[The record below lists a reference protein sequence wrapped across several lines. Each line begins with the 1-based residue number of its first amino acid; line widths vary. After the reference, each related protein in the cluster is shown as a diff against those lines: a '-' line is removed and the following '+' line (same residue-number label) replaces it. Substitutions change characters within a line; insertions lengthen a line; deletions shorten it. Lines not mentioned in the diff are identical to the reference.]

1 MPGIVIV
8 ALLVLWLVGVI
19 QIPGLAI
26 RDFTLFRFQNHTVTL
41 LEVLI
46 FLVLLWAVET
56 LPSPLR
62 ELTVLAVI
70 MWLLSTLGIIV
81 VAGLPNILILA
92 VVVGLLL
99 TYLCKRHNNKQ

>member
-8 ALLVLWLVGVI
+8 ALILLWVLGVV
-19 QIPGLAI
+19 QVPGIAI
-26 RDFTLFRFQNHTVTL
+26 RNFTLFRLGGHTVTL

-46 FLVLLWAVET
+46 LLVLLWAVET

-70 MWLLSTLGIIV
+70 LWLLSTLGIIV
-81 VAGLPNILILA
+81 VSGLPNIIVLA
-92 VVVGLLL
+92 VILGLAL
-99 TYLCKRHNNKQ
+99 TYLRKKNERK

>member
-1 MPGIVIV
+1 MPGIVVI
-8 ALLVLWLVGVI
+8 ALLVLWMLGVI
-19 QIPGLAI
+19 QVPGLAI

-46 FLVLLWAVET
+46 FLVLLWAIET

-70 MWLLSTLGIIV
+70 LWLLSTLGIIV
-81 VAGLPNILILA
+81 VAGLANILVLA

-99 TYLCKRHNNKQ
+99 TYFGKGKEKKQ